1 MEMHENEAIQHPAP
15 NDPGDEN
22 TDPTLEE
29 ERKSHADWIDETKS
43 VLAGILSPWRT
54 GRCGD
59 LRTRC
64 RKTLR
69 LGRKIRVR
77 RHPVRYVDR
86 EDIDEPGME
95 ERNERRA
102 VTLTH
107 GNAHATAKCIDEYI
121 SQKKKEAEEGE
132 AKQIDPRLTAVA
144 EKMFER
150 CLRARQ
156 FEQAIG
162 IALESYR
169 LDVVEEA
176 IIKSGKA
183 VELLDYALKVCH
195 TLIVSMHFRHEVLK
209 LLVKLYTSAEEPDY
223 INICQCLMFLGDA
236 EEVSAIL
243 DRLLKGSEE
252 DALLA
257 YQVAFDLHENEI
269 QQFLLQVGELMAKKQ
284 PQEPSAEEG
293 EGGMDT
299 GDGNQDTSSS
309 SNLLSGRYTKLRDI
323 ISGATPIK
331 LHLEFLYNHN
341 HADLQILKNIK
352 GAIETRNSV
361 CHSGTICA
369 NALMHAGT
377 TVDTFLRENL
387 EWLSRATNWAK
398 FSATA
403 ALGVIHKGHL
413 EQGQSLMAPY
423 LPRDGASGSPFSEGG
438 ALYALGLIHTGHG
451 SSIRRF
457 LLDSLRSASNET
469 IQHGACLGLGLASL
483 GAADEEVYEDLKG
496 TLYADSA
503 VAGEASGIALG
514 LLMVGTAHQGATE
527 LLAYAHDTQHE
538 KIIRG
543 IALGLALSVYGQ
555 EEDADTLIEQMTSDA
570 DPIMRYGGMQAL
582 GMAYCGSGNNSAI
595 RRLLHFAVSDVS
607 DDVRRAAVM
616 FLGFVLCSAP
626 EECPRI
632 VSLLAESYNP
642 HLRYGAAMA
651 VGISCAGV
659 GTKAALELLEPLL
672 SDAVDFVRQGALLA
686 KALVLIQQPESIISS
701 FRKHLEKVIGDKHE
715 DALCKLGAI
724 LATGILD
731 AGGRNVT
738 IRLHSHS
745 RYPRMEAIVGMAV
758 FTQYWYWFPLT
769 FFLSLA
775 LSPTA
780 LIGLNADLKVPKLQV
795 QCNCKASLF
804 AYPKSVA
811 TESKVTVAKAPTA
824 VLSTTAK
831 MKARKEKEAKKQ
843 EEGKPAEHAEAVG
856 TDEAMETDDQTLSD
870 EPGTHMLDN
879 PARVVPEQEKYIAF
893 PQLNARFVPLKS
905 SSAGIVMLKDLR
917 PGEPVELVASEA
929 PNAQAGNAGSNGDA
943 NPAED
948 EPEPPQPFEYV
959 PPS

>member
-1 MEMHENEAIQHPAP
+1 MRRDDNDDRLTETP
-15 NDPGDEN
+15 NLPRTKELTIRSAYDP
-22 TDPTLEE
+22 
-29 ERKSHADWIDETKS
+29 
-43 VLAGILSPWRT
+43 
-54 GRCGD
+54 
-59 LRTRC
+59 
-64 RKTLR
+64 
-69 LGRKIRVR
+69 
-77 RHPVRYVDR
+77 
-86 EDIDEPGME
+86 
-95 ERNERRA
+95 
-102 VTLTH
+102 
-107 GNAHATAKCIDEYI
+107 AKCIDEYI
-121 SQKKKEAEEGE
+121 RQKKNEAEEG
-132 AKQIDPRLTAVA
+132 KDGSIDPRLTAVA

-150 CLRARQ
+150 CLKARQ

-169 LDVVEEA
+169 LDVVEAA
-176 IIKSGKA
+176 INESGKA
-183 VELLDYALKVCH
+183 TELLDYALKVCH

-209 LLVKLYTSAEEPDY
+209 LLVKLYMSADEPDY

-236 EEVSAIL
+236 EEVSAIF
-243 DRLLKGSEE
+243 DRLLRGSEE

-269 QQFLLQVGELMAKKQ
+269 QQFLLRVGELMAKKQ
-284 PQEPSAEEG
+284 PPEPSAEEEG
-293 EGGMDT
+293 GGMDV
-299 GDGNQDTSSS
+299 GDGNQGSSS
-309 SNLLSGRYTKLRDI
+309 PNGLLSGRYTKLRNI
-323 ISGATPIK
+323 ISGTTPIK
-331 LHLEFLYNHN
+331 LHLDFLYNQN

-352 GAIETRNSV
+352 SAIETRNSV

-369 NALMHAGT
+369 NSLMHAGT

-413 EQGQSLMAPY
+413 EQGRSLMAPY
-423 LPRDGASGSPFSEGG
+423 LPSDGASGSPFSEGG

-451 SSIRRF
+451 SSIRSF
-457 LLDSLRSASNET
+457 LLDSLRSSSNET

-514 LLMVGTAHQGATE
+514 LLMVGSAHQGATE

-582 GMAYCGSGNNSAI
+582 GMAYCSSGNNSAI

-632 VSLLAESYNP
+632 VGLLAESYNP

-651 VGISCAGV
+651 VGISCAGA
-659 GTKAALELLEPLL
+659 GTNAAIELLEPLL
-672 SDAVDFVRQGALLA
+672 TDAVDFVRQGALLA
-686 KALVLIQQPESIISS
+686 KALVLVQQPESVTGS

-715 DALCKLGAI
+715 DTLCKLGAI

-769 FFLSLA
+769 FFISLA

-795 QCNCKASLF
+795 QCNCKASIF
-804 AYPKSVA
+804 AYPKPVTTENKVSV
-811 TESKVTVAKAPTA
+811 TKAPTA

-831 MKARKEKEAKKQ
+831 AKARKEREAKKQ
-843 EEGKPAEHAEAVG
+843 DDGKAADLVKAAEAE
-856 TDEAMETDDQTLSD
+856 EAMETDDQAPSD
-870 EPGTHMLDN
+870 EPETHMLDN
-879 PARVVPEQEKYIAF
+879 PARVVPAQEKYIAF
-893 PQLNARFVPLKS
+893 PQANSRYIPLKNS
-905 SSAGIVMLKDLR
+905 STGIVMLKDLR
-917 PGEPVELVASEA
+917 PSEPVELVASEA
-929 PNAQAGNAGSNGDA
+929 PTARAGNASGGGEA
-943 NPAED
+943 NPTED